1 MSDAGNWCLIES
13 DPGVFTELISG
24 MGVKGLQVEEVFSL
38 DESSLHRLKPIYG
51 LIFLFKWQC
60 AQSSMAHPDSHND
73 ASNHVFFA
81 KQIID
86 NACATQAIL
95 SILMNNSDIELGE
108 DLSNFKSFTAD
119 FPPDLKGLSISNSDL
134 IRGVHNSFA
143 RSDPFVNEMQDS
155 SSQSD
160 EDLFHFISYVPIHG
174 ALYELD
180 GLSPGPVNLGPCSDE
195 DWTQKA
201 NEVIMERM
209 RKYSESEIHFSLM
222 AVTKDRMETIQER
235 LDELGGLLMSLGDAD
250 IEQRREFETEISILQ
265 HEYEQEQSKHGRW
278 RRENQLRQHN
288 FIPLTYNLL
297 RLLAERKKLQ
307 ALINAAKN
315 EKLQAKSDK
324 K

>member
-1 MSDAGNWCLIES
+1 
-13 DPGVFTELISG
+13 
-24 MGVKGLQVEEVFSL
+24 MGVKGTQVEEVFSL
-38 DESSLHRLKPIYG
+38 DESSLDRLKPIYG
-51 LIFLFKWQC
+51 LVFLFKWQG
-60 AQSSMAHPDSHND
+60 AQSSMPHPDSEND
-73 ASNHVFFA
+73 TADHVFFA
-81 KQIID
+81 KQIIN

-95 SILMNNSDIELGE
+95 SILMNNSDIELGD
-108 DLSNFKSFTAD
+108 DLANFKSFTAD

-143 RSDPFVNEMQDS
+143 RSDPFVNEMQDPS
-155 SSQSD
+155 AQGD

-180 GLSPGPVNLGPCSDE
+180 GLSSGPVNLGPCSDE
-195 DWTQKA
+195 DWTEKA
-201 NEVIMERM
+201 NQVIMERM

-235 LDELGGLLMSLGDAD
+235 LDELSGLLMSLSEDD
-250 IEQRREFETEISILQ
+250 IAQRREFESEISILQ
-265 HEYEQEQSKHGRW
+265 HEHDQEQAKRARW

-307 ALINAAKN
+307 PLVDAAKN
-315 EKLQAKSDK
+315 KQRSEQGSDK
-324 K
+324 KK